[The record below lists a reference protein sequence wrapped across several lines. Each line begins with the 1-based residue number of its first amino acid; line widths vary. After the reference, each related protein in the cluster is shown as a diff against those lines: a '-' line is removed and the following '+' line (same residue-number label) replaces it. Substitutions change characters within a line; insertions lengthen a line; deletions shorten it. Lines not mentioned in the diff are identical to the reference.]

1 MSNPIKIDTVDDL
14 DRELG
19 RMLDAHALDDD
30 GILLLCEAKEALEEN
45 YETEVFVSSDE
56 NKVRVTFV
64 IEKP

>member
-30 GILLLCEAKEALEEN
+30 GILLLVEAKEALEYN
-45 YETEVFVSSDE
+45 YATEVFVSNDE